1 MASPEQN
8 HEKQYTYESS
18 LKSLQADLAK
28 SKEIYKHQKNKL
40 KQLQTKANQ
49 LKSYYQNDQKEP
61 SLTFK
66 KFKLK

>member
-1 MASPEQN
+1 MTSPEEN

-28 SKEIYKHQKNKL
+28 AKEIHKDLKNSL
-40 KQLQTKANQ
+40 KQLKTKANQ
-49 LKSYYQNDQKEP
+49 LKSHCQNDQKKP

-66 KFKLK
+66 KFKPK